1 MAYGASEDQIGS
13 ATVEAV
19 TRLLKT
25 IFNRAVEDELIARSP
40 ARHVENPTTAPEGG
54 LRVLETTELARLAA
68 AHSER
73 FRALVWLLG
82 TRGLRIGEAA
92 ALRVGDLDLMRGSLR
107 VERTMSEVRGVLIEG
122 PPKTDAGRR
131 TISLPPS
138 LRDMSRSTSPGSRI
152 LPTRRR
158 LVFTMPGGGPGRKEG
173 DGGSLRAGAYRK
185 RYFARAVLDAGL
197 DPKLSPHDLRDTA
210 ATIAFA
216 NGATVKEVQ
225 RMLGHAKAQVTL
237 DRYTGV
243 LDSMVARTDERL
255 DAALRESSADPAA
268 FLLPFASSEVIALP
282 TSG

>member
-1 MAYGASEDQIGS
+1 LSVAGPE
-13 ATVEAV
+13 T

-25 IFNRAVEDELIARSP
+25 VLNRAVEDELIARSP

-92 ALRVGDLDLMRGSLR
+92 ALRVGDLDLMRGTLR
-107 VERTMSEVRGVLIEG
+107 VERTMSEVRGILIEG

-138 LRDMSRSTSPGSRI
+138 LRDMLAQHLARFSDPKDAAAF
-152 LPTRRR
+152 
-158 LVFTMPGGGPGRKEG
+158 VFTMPGGGPGRKEG
-173 DGGSLRAGAYRK
+173 EGGSLRAGAYRK
-185 RYFARAVLDAGL
+185 RYFARAVRDAGL
-197 DPKLSPHDLRDTA
+197 DPQLSPHDLRDTA

-225 RMLGHAKAQVTL
+225 RMLGHTKAAVTL

-243 LDSMVARTDERL
+243 LDSMSARTDERL
-255 DAALRESSADPAA
+255 DVMLRATAGVRAAA
-268 FLLPFASSEVIALP
+268 
-282 TSG
+282 G